1 MSPMTT
7 AVHGVPRRS
16 GSRPAQALLW
26 SGVVIT
32 ALSGIALLV
41 ILSLYFM
48 ATDPHPAFYVAA
60 LWGFPLGFALLIAFL
75 LLSVNRRRRG
85 TGIG

>member
-1 MSPMTT
+1 MSPSTT
-7 AVHGVPRRS
+7 ALRGANRRS

-48 ATDPHPAFYVAA
+48 ETDPHPVFYVAA
-60 LWGFPLGFALLIAFL
+60 LWGLPLGFALLVAFL
-75 LLSVNRRRRG
+75 LFSVTRRRRG

>member
-1 MSPMTT
+1 MSSTTT
-7 AVHGVPRRS
+7 AVHGADRRR
-16 GSRPAQALLW
+16 GSRSAQALLW

-48 ATDPHPAFYVAA
+48 ETDPHPAFYVAA
-60 LWGFPLGFALLIAFL
+60 LWGFPLGFALLISFL
-75 LLSVNRRRRG
+75 LVSVNRRRRG
-85 TGIG
+85 ASIG

>member
-1 MSPMTT
+1 MSSTT
-7 AVHGVPRRS
+7 SAAHGAHRRS

-26 SGVVIT
+26 SGVVTT

-48 ATDPHPAFYVAA
+48 ETDPHPAFYVAA